1 MVHHQPLRA
10 GGAQRHLSTK
20 QLAGAS
26 NLHMQITMVDPPM
39 NEMITTLTSS
49 PCIRFSKAALRDG
62 NSNFYN
68 LYFGLVVAN
77 AHAEPRSHPLRL
89 EL

>member
-39 NEMITTLTSS
+39 NEMITTL
-49 PCIRFSKAALRDG
+49 IRFSKAALRDG